1 MEEPKKPVFSKQ
13 SILEKQREAKESYD
27 EKVQEMRKAFEDV
40 ASTASGLKVFKYL
53 FLISGGDL
61 GSVRRDKDKQIDM
74 DETLLSLGTKLVW
87 DTIRF
92 NLTSETIKRIER
104 HNWEDPK

>member
-1 MEEPKKPVFSKQ
+1 MENEKKPVFSKQ
-13 SILEKQREAKESYD
+13 SILDKQKEAKDSYD
-27 EKVQEMRKAFEDV
+27 AKVQEMRKAFEDV

-74 DETLLSLGTKLVW
+74 DETLLSLGTKAVW
-87 DTIRF
+87 ETIRF
-92 NLTSETIKRIER
+92 NLNSETLKRIER
-104 HNWEDPK
+104 HNWEETK